1 MYLVARHILLQIS
14 LTKAFIDFGSM
25 RPIAP
30 QIGKNHVKRQRS
42 GWFIQSNALEI
53 SVRRASKSLPLS
65 VASLDLLVMAVKS

>member
-1 MYLVARHILLQIS
+1 MARHILLQIS

-42 GWFIQSNALEI
+42 GWFIKSNALEI
-53 SVRRASKSLPLS
+53 SVRRASKSLPVS